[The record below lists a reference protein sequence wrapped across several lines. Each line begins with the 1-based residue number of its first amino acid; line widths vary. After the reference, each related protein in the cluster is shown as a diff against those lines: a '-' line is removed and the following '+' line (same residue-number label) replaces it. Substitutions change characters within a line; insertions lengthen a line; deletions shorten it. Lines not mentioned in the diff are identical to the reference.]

1 MNTRLLGA
9 MGEQSAAR
17 YLRGK
22 GYDIFTA
29 NFSINTGEIDIVA
42 FKDNILCFVEV
53 KTRREGGM
61 LAPAEAV
68 GYRKREN
75 LKSVASAYMSR
86 CSFDYDYRFDIVE
99 VLVDD
104 NMKVTSINHIEN
116 AF

>member
-9 MGEQSAAR
+9 MGEQCAAR
-17 YLRGK
+17 YLRKK
-22 GYDIFTA
+22 GYDIFSA

-61 LAPAEAV
+61 FAPAEAV
-68 GYRKREN
+68 GYSKREN
-75 LKSVASAYMSR
+75 LKSTASAYMNK
-86 CSFDYDYRFDIVE
+86 CGFNYEYRFDIVE
-99 VLVDD
+99 VLVDE